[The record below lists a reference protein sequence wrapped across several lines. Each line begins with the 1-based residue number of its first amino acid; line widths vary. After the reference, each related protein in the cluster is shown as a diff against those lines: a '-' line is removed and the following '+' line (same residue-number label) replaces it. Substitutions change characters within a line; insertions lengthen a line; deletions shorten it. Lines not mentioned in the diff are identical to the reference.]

1 MTQARRG
8 NWLVLVTETVS
19 KVIRCEN
26 CTRYQAEHDPYEYA
40 TNETELG
47 QDDFEVRSVEE
58 ETP

>member
-1 MTQARRG
+1 MKPERRS

-26 CTRYQAEHDPYEYA
+26 CTRYQAWHDPYEYA
-40 TNETELG
+40 TNETELW
-47 QDDFEVRSVEE
+47 QDDFEVLGVEE